1 MPQNSYMFQ
10 GSQKNISNFCEKSLV
25 LSSLYTWMVGKDP
38 TVLHGLHGL
47 SWSIRIRASQVGTI
61 QGQH

>member
-1 MPQNSYMFQ
+1 MPQNSYMFP

-38 TVLHGLHGL
+38 TVLHGL